1 MHSDLVDFDTD
12 FSPCAGEMIDTDL
25 NLFAKQWRGAAIFFN
40 LMDQQIYSMDVHLDG
55 LLGKAG

>member
-1 MHSDLVDFDTD
+1 
-12 FSPCAGEMIDTDL
+12 MIDTDL